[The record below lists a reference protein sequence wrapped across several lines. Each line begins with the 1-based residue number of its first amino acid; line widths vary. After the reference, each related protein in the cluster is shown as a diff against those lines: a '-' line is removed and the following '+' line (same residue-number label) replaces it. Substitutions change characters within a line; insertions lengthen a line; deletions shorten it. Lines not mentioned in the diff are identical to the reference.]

1 MIRNYLSRPALI
13 KGSITPSLLVIVASF
28 AVAIFGILF
37 VISQQLDFSH
47 RQVAS
52 DSALA
57 MAEAGVN
64 YYRWHLLQDSTDFTS
79 GTGIHDYED
88 PEVGLIGQFNLT
100 VTPPAESSN
109 IVTITST
116 GWTNR
121 YPKVRRTIR
130 VRYGAISLTS
140 FSFLHNSNVWF
151 GNGVTI
157 NGPVFSNGGI
167 RQDGTNNSTVES
179 SKEIY
184 ICGLETGC
192 TNPEEKPGIWGN
204 GEIDDLWSF
213 PVKPI
218 DFDSIKVDFSKLKAA
233 SQTNG
238 LYLGPS
244 AAQGYHIVFVDNGDF
259 SVYKVIG
266 VNSFKGYSIEKGC
279 ENLYQDITSETLL
292 GTYQIS
298 QRNIVFAEDTVWVD
312 GVVNGEITLVAARFP
327 IGSFETNIWITNDLT
342 YLAKD
347 GNSRLGLIAQKDII
361 IGRDVPEYFDLHAA
375 ILAQN
380 GRIIR
385 HHYNWFKCS
394 HSSDKMKNEFNF
406 YGSLISNFSSY
417 WNFSQG
423 PQSPAAGFIKS
434 TLDYDTS
441 MRTDPPPYFPN
452 TIEYRFISWEE
463 VRE

>member
-1 MIRNYLSRPALI
+1 MIKKYIPLHFR
-13 KGSITPSLLVIVASF
+13 GSITPSLLIIVASF
-28 AVAIFGILF
+28 AVAIFGVLF

-57 MAEAGVN
+57 IAEAGVN
-64 YYRWHLLQDSTDFTS
+64 SYRWHLLQDPTDFTS
-79 GTGIHDYED
+79 GVGIHDYED
-88 PEVGLIGQFNLT
+88 TEAGLIGQYELT
-100 VTPPAESSN
+100 ITPPAESSN

-116 GWTNR
+116 GWTSR
-121 YPKVRRTIR
+121 YPKVKRTIR
-130 VRYGAISLTS
+130 VLYGAISLTS

-157 NGPVFSNGGI
+157 NGPIFSNGGI

-184 ICGLETGC
+184 ICGIETGC
-192 TNPEEKPGIWGN
+192 TNPEEKPGVWGN
-204 GEIDDLWSF
+204 GEIDEIWSF

-218 DFDSIKVDFSKLKAA
+218 DFDSIKVDFSKLKAFA
-233 SQTNG
+233 QTTG

-244 AAQGYHIVFVDNGDF
+244 AAQGYHIVFADNGDF
-259 SVYKVIG
+259 SVYKVTG

-279 ENLYQDITSETLL
+279 ENLYQDIVSEELL

-312 GVVNGEITLVAARFP
+312 GVVNGKITLVAARFP
-327 IGSFETNIWITNDLT
+327 IGSFETNIWVTKDLT

-347 GNSRLGLIAQKDII
+347 GNSKLGLIAQKDII
-361 IGRDVPEYFDLHAA
+361 TGRDVPEYFDLHAA

-385 HHYNWFKCS
+385 HHYNWFQCS

-417 WNFSQG
+417 WNFAQG
-423 PQSPAAGFIKS
+423 PKSPAAGFTKS
-434 TLDYDTS
+434 TLDYDAS

-452 TIEYRFISWEE
+452 TIEYRFLSWEE